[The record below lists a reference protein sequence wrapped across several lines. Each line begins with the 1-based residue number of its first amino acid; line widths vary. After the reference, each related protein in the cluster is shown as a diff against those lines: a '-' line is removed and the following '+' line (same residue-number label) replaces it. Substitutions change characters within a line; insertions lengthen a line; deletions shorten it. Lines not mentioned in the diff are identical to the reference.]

1 MLLMF
6 SWFGFR
12 KTNNP
17 LKELENRSLKT
28 RLKECRKRRFET
40 TAEECKMR
48 SFKTTTKE
56 CETSYLLNLIT
67 KQNPNVEVNIVT

>member
-1 MLLMF
+1 MF
-6 SWFGFR
+6 SWFGFKKR
-12 KTNNP
+12 KNP
-17 LKELENRSLKT
+17 LKKLENRSLKT

-40 TAEECKMR
+40 TTEECKKR

-56 CETSYLLNLIT
+56 CENSYLSSLIT